1 MYLAACFAANGYG
14 HFGKSFE
21 NDSVG
26 VQPGRNRRARM
37 RTTSEDSRHGAAF
50 YGKVQRCSRVK
61 WQSGSPRSSQGALVH
76 DVFMRSFPDNVYGR
90 RPILTHVET

>member
-21 NDSVG
+21 NDGVG

-50 YGKVQRCSRVK
+50 YGKVQRYSRTIQKNRRADSIVSNFNP
-61 WQSGSPRSSQGALVH
+61 QSPLGG
-76 DVFMRSFPDNVYGR
+76 FYNK
-90 RPILTHVET
+90 I